1 MASGPITSWQMEEG
15 KVEAVAYFIFW
26 GSKITEDGDCSHE
39 IKGHLLPGRKAMTI
53 CILKSRDIILPIKV
67 CTVKTMVFPV
77 NVWMWELEHK
87 ESWASKNWWFQIVV
101 LEKTCEG
108 PLKCEEIKTINP
120 VLCLGAQLCP
130 TLCDPMDCSPLG
142 SSVHGDS
149 PGKHT
154 GVDYHALPSGD
165 LSNPGIKPRSPTLQV
180 DSLPSEPPWKPPIN
194 PERNQ
199 PWIVIGRTDAE
210 AEAPILWLPNVKSW
224 LTGKNTDIGKDWRQK
239 EKGVAAD
246 EMVR

>member
-1 MASGPITSWQMEEG
+1 M
-15 KVEAVAYFIFW
+15 
-26 GSKITEDGDCSHE
+26 
-39 IKGHLLPGRKAMTI
+39 
-53 CILKSRDIILPIKV
+53 
-67 CTVKTMVFPV
+67 
-77 NVWMWELEHK
+77 
-87 ESWASKNWWFQIVV
+87 V

-108 PLKCEEIKTINP
+108 PLKCEEIKAINP

-180 DSLPSEPPWKPPIN
+180 DSLPSEPP
-194 PERNQ
+194 
-199 PWIVIGRTDAE
+199 
-210 AEAPILWLPNVKSW
+210 
-224 LTGKNTDIGKDWRQK
+224 
-239 EKGVAAD
+239 
-246 EMVR
+246 